1 MSNRYDPASCGFDDI
16 AYRRLTPRT
25 ATTSLPEPTSHE
37 RDMLRRQV
45 EDMAAEIRRMKNET
59 NLNDLGQGL
68 LGAAAKSFRDN
79 PDEDGSNEVEAYI
92 NRRLHAQPPTEQTAA
107 TTGGSSSNVGAHH
120 ANTRG
125 DGTIGN
131 ITGGDVN
138 RFGMQATGMM
148 GGATTGGG
156 NASHA

>member
-79 PDEDGSNEVEAYI
+79 PDEDGRYKGASELFLKSFTYTQMTSDVVMLEA
-92 NRRLHAQPPTEQTAA
+92 
-107 TTGGSSSNVGAHH
+107 V
-120 ANTRG
+120 
-125 DGTIGN
+125 D
-131 ITGGDVN
+131 
-138 RFGMQATGMM
+138 
-148 GGATTGGG
+148 
-156 NASHA
+156 